1 METGEVARLLSSRG
15 LPKSLLEKAWR
26 TRLRYRGWE
35 MRFYHP
41 HPRFPTVSVTGNRC
55 ALQCRHCGGR
65 YLEGMV
71 PIDSPRKLIEFSLN
85 LEQRDGVGLLVSGG
99 CTPEG
104 RVPLEGFLD
113 ALQWIKEHT
122 GLIVNIHTGLVD
134 ERRAEELAS
143 TGIDIASVD
152 VVGSNQTIRRVYGL
166 EATVEDYRR
175 TLQSLM
181 DTSIPAV
188 VPHLCV
194 GLDHGRIVGEAK
206 ALEIIQEARPRQV
219 DIIALIPT
227 HGTPMENA
235 QPPTPM
241 NVAKVIALARL
252 LLPEA
257 SISLGCMRPRI
268 ERESLETLC
277 LRAGADRMVLPSR
290 ATRNWAESQGLKIL
304 ELDGCCS
311 IPEKLEARALRA

>member
-1 METGEVARLLSSRG
+1 METGEVERLLSSRG

-26 TRLRYRGWE
+26 TRLRYRGRE

-41 HPRFPTVSVTGNRC
+41 HPRFPAVSITGNRC
-55 ALQCRHCGGR
+55 ALRCRHCGGR
-65 YLEGMV
+65 YLKGMI
-71 PIDSPRKLIEFSLN
+71 PIYSPGKLIEFSLN
-85 LEQRDGVGLLVSGG
+85 LEQRGGVGLLVSGG

-104 RVPLEGFLD
+104 RVPLEGFLE

-122 GLIVNIHTGLVD
+122 GLIVNIHTGLID

-152 VVGSNQTIRRVYGL
+152 VVGSNETIRRVYGL

-227 HGTPMENA
+227 HGTPMENV

-241 NVAKVIALARL
+241 DVAKVIALARL
-252 LLPEA
+252 LLPKA
-257 SISLGCMRPRI
+257 GISLGCMRPRVD
-268 ERESLETLC
+268 RESMEILC

-290 ATRNWAESQGLKIL
+290 AAREWVKAQGLRIL
-304 ELDGCCS
+304 DLNGCCS
-311 IPEKLEARALRA
+311 IPEEMESRALR